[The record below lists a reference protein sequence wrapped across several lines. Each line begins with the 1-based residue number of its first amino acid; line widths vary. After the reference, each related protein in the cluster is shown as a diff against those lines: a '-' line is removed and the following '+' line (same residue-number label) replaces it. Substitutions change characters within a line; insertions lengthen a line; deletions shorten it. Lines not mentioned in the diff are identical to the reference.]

1 MEESTS
7 REKILK
13 KVRNALMNKPAK
25 ESIANIDF
33 ESEVFYKAD
42 DEPELIFAQNF
53 TEAGGKF
60 IFCEDNAVLIDNLD
74 FVVKESGW
82 TSGLACEEGIIQ
94 ELLNI
99 AEVTFSDKYTDETP
113 IVVCSC
119 ENLIARTGS
128 IMVSSRQGTSK
139 TAFLDAKILVV
150 VAFTNQLV
158 SDMKEALNQV
168 KKKYNG
174 SFPNMISVITN
185 PIYQDSENQQ
195 PQELYVLLIE
205 SEDEI

>member
-82 TSGLACEEGIIQ
+82 TSGLACEESIIQ
-94 ELLNI
+94 ELLGI
-99 AEVTFSDKYTDETP
+99 AEVTFSEKYTAETP

-119 ENLIARTGS
+119 ESLIARTGS
-128 IMVSSRQGTSK
+128 IMVSSKHGSSK
-139 TAFLDAKILVV
+139 AALLNAKILVV
-150 VAFTNQLV
+150 VAFTNQMV
-158 SDMKEALNQV
+158 NDMKEALNV
-168 KKKYNG
+168 VRKKYNG
-174 SFPNMISVITN
+174 SFPNLLSMITN
-185 PIYQDSENQQ
+185 PINQNSES
-195 PQELYVLLIE
+195 PSQELYVLLIE
-205 SEDEI
+205 SEEE

>member
-82 TSGLACEEGIIQ
+82 TSGLACEESIIQ
-94 ELLNI
+94 ELLKI
-99 AEVTFSDKYTDETP
+99 AEVNFSNRYTAETP

-128 IMVSSRQGTSK
+128 IMVSSRQGTCK

-158 SDMKEALNQV
+158 GDMKEALNV
-168 KKKYNG
+168 VRKKYNG
-174 SFPNMISVITN
+174 SFPNLLSVITN
-185 PIYQDSENQQ
+185 PINQNMES
-195 PQELYVLLIE
+195 PAQELIVLLIE
-205 SEDEI
+205 SEEE

>member
-1 MEESTS
+1 
-7 REKILK
+7 
-13 KVRNALMNKPAK
+13 MNKPAK

-60 IFCEDNAVLIDNLD
+60 IFCEDNGVLVDNLD

-94 ELLNI
+94 ELLGI
-99 AEVTFSDKYTDETP
+99 AEVSFANKYTDETP

-119 ENLIARTGS
+119 ESLIARTGS
-128 IMVSSRQGTSK
+128 ILVSSRQGSGK
-139 TAFLDAKILVV
+139 AALLNAKILVV

-158 SDMKEALNQV
+158 SDMKEALNEIR
-168 KKKYNG
+168 KKYNG
-174 SFPNMISVITN
+174 TFPNMLSVITN
-185 PIYQDSENQQ
+185 PINQNDES
-195 PQELYVLLIE
+195 PAQELYVLLIE
-205 SEDEI
+205 SEE

>member
-82 TSGLACEEGIIQ
+82 TSGLACEESIIQ
-94 ELLNI
+94 ELLGI
-99 AEVTFSDKYTDETP
+99 AEVTFSDKYTAETP

-119 ENLIARTGS
+119 ESLIARTGS
-128 IMVSSRQGTSK
+128 IMVSSKQGSGK
-139 TAFLDAKILVV
+139 AALLNAKILVV

-158 SDMKEALNQV
+158 GDMKEGLNLV
-168 KKKYNG
+168 RKKYNG

-185 PIYQDSENQQ
+185 PINQS
-195 PQELYVLLIE
+195 PEITTQELYVLLIE
-205 SEDEI
+205 SEDE

>member
-60 IFCEDNAVLIDNLD
+60 IFCEDNAILIDNLD

-82 TSGLACEEGIIQ
+82 TSGLACEESIIQ
-94 ELLNI
+94 ELLNGYRI
-99 AEVTFSDKYTDETP
+99 Y
-113 IVVCSC
+113 VV
-119 ENLIARTGS
+119 NNYLLMR
-128 IMVSSRQGTSK
+128 
-139 TAFLDAKILVV
+139 IL
-150 VAFTNQLV
+150 L
-158 SDMKEALNQV
+158 SM
-168 KKKYNG
+168 
-174 SFPNMISVITN
+174 M
-185 PIYQDSENQQ
+185 
-195 PQELYVLLIE
+195 
-205 SEDEI
+205 

>member
-82 TSGLACEEGIIQ
+82 TTGLACEENIIQ
-94 ELLNI
+94 ELLHI
-99 AEVTFSDKYTDETP
+99 AEVNFSEKFTDETP

-119 ENLIARTGS
+119 ESLIARTGS
-128 IMVSSRQGTSK
+128 IMVSSKQGSSK
-139 TAFLDAKILVV
+139 AALLNAKILVV

-158 SDMKEALNQV
+158 NDMKEALNAV
-168 KKKYNG
+168 RKKYNG
-174 SFPNMISVITN
+174 SFPNLISVITN
-185 PIYQDSENQQ
+185 PVNQSGEN
-195 PQELYVLLIE
+195 PTQELYVLLIE
-205 SEDEI
+205 NEEE

>member
-60 IFCEDNAVLIDNLD
+60 IFCEDNGVLVDNLD

-94 ELLNI
+94 ELLGI
-99 AEVTFSDKYTDETP
+99 AEVSFANKYTDETP

-119 ENLIARTGS
+119 ESLIARTSS
-128 IMVSSRQGTSK
+128 ILVSSRQGSGK
-139 TAFLDAKILVV
+139 AALLNAKILVV

-158 SDMKEALNQV
+158 SDMKEALNEIR
-168 KKKYNG
+168 KKYNG
-174 SFPNMISVITN
+174 TFPNMLSVITN
-185 PIYQDSENQQ
+185 PINQNDES
-195 PQELYVLLIE
+195 PAQELYVLLIE
-205 SEDEI
+205 SEE

>member
-82 TSGLACEEGIIQ
+82 TSGLACEENIIQ

-99 AEVTFSDKYTDETP
+99 AEVGFSEKYNAETP
-113 IVVCSC
+113 IVICSC
-119 ENLIARTGS
+119 ESLIARTGS
-128 IMVSSRQGTSK
+128 IMVSSKQGSSK
-139 TAFLDAKILVV
+139 AALLNAKILVV
-150 VAFTNQLV
+150 IAFTNQLV
-158 SDMKEALNQV
+158 NDMKEALNV
-168 KKKYNG
+168 MRKKYNG

-185 PIYQDSENQQ
+185 PINQIGET
-195 PQELYVLLIE
+195 PAQELYVLLIE
-205 SEDEI
+205 SEEE

>member
-60 IFCEDNAVLIDNLD
+60 IFCEDNGVLVDNLD

-94 ELLNI
+94 ELLGI
-99 AEVTFSDKYTDETP
+99 AEVSFANKYNDETP

-119 ENLIARTGS
+119 ESLIARTGS
-128 IMVSSRQGTSK
+128 ILVSSRQGSGK
-139 TAFLDAKILVV
+139 AALLNAKILVV

-158 SDMKEALNQV
+158 SDMKEALNEIR
-168 KKKYNG
+168 KKYNG
-174 SFPNMISVITN
+174 TFPNMLSVITN
-185 PIYQDSENQQ
+185 PINQNDES
-195 PQELYVLLIE
+195 PAQELYVLLIE
-205 SEDEI
+205 SEE

>member
-33 ESEVFYKAD
+33 ETEVFYKAD

-82 TSGLACEEGIIQ
+82 TSGLACEETIIQ
-94 ELLNI
+94 ELLGI
-99 AEVTFSDKYTDETP
+99 AEVPFADKYTEETP
-113 IVVCSC
+113 VVVCSC
-119 ENLIARTGS
+119 ESLIARTGS
-128 IMVSSRQGTSK
+128 IMVSSKQGSTK
-139 TAFLDAKILVV
+139 AALLGAKIVV
-150 VAFTNQLV
+150 VIAFTNQLV
-158 SDMKEALNQV
+158 GDMKEALNQV
-168 KKKYNG
+168 RKKYNG
-174 SFPNMISVITN
+174 SFPNMLSVITN
-185 PIYQDSENQQ
+185 PINQNETGLT
-195 PQELYVLLIE
+195 QELFVLLIE
-205 SEDEI
+205 SEE

>member
-1 MEESTS
+1 
-7 REKILK
+7 
-13 KVRNALMNKPAK
+13 MNKPAK

-82 TSGLACEEGIIQ
+82 TSGLACEETIIQ
-94 ELLNI
+94 ELLSI
-99 AEVTFSDKYTDETP
+99 AEVSFSDKFTAETP

-119 ENLIARTGS
+119 EGLIARTGS
-128 IMVSSRQGTSK
+128 IMVSSKQGSSK
-139 TAFLDAKILVV
+139 AALLNAKILVV

-158 SDMKEALNQV
+158 GDMKEALNV
-168 KKKYNG
+168 VRKKYNG
-174 SFPNMISVITN
+174 SFPNMLSVITN
-185 PIYQDSENQQ
+185 PINQNDES
-195 PQELYVLLIE
+195 PAQELYVLLIE
-205 SEDEI
+205 NED

>member
-33 ESEVFYKAD
+33 ESEVFYKAE

-82 TSGLACEEGIIQ
+82 TTGLACEENIIQ
-94 ELLNI
+94 ELLRI
-99 AEVTFSDKYTDETP
+99 ADVNFSEKFTNDTP

-119 ENLIARTGS
+119 ESLIARTGS
-128 IMVSSRQGTSK
+128 IMISSKQGSSK
-139 TAFLDAKILVV
+139 AAILNAKILVV
-150 VAFTNQLV
+150 IAFTNQLV
-158 SDMKEALNQV
+158 GDMKEALNV
-168 KKKYNG
+168 VRKKYNG
-174 SFPNMISVITN
+174 SFPNMLSIITN
-185 PIYQDSENQQ
+185 PINQFPEGNTQD
-195 PQELYVLLIE
+195 LFVLLIE
-205 SEDEI
+205 NEEE

>member
-60 IFCEDNAVLIDNLD
+60 IFCEDNGVLVDNLD

-94 ELLNI
+94 ELLGI
-99 AEVTFSDKYTDETP
+99 AEVSFANKYTDETP

-119 ENLIARTGS
+119 ESLIARTGS
-128 IMVSSRQGTSK
+128 ILVSSRQGSGK
-139 TAFLDAKILVV
+139 AALLNAKILVV

-158 SDMKEALNQV
+158 SDMKEALNEIR
-168 KKKYNG
+168 KKYNG
-174 SFPNMISVITN
+174 TFPNMLSVITN
-185 PIYQDSENQQ
+185 PINQNDES
-195 PQELYVLLIE
+195 PAQELYVLLIE
-205 SEDEI
+205 SEE

>member
-42 DEPELIFAQNF
+42 DAPELIFAQNF

-82 TSGLACEEGIIQ
+82 TSGLACEENIIQ

-99 AEVTFSDKYTDETP
+99 AEVGFSEKYNAETP

-119 ENLIARTGS
+119 ESLIARTGS
-128 IMVSSRQGTSK
+128 IMVSSKQGSSK
-139 TAFLDAKILVV
+139 ASLLNAKILVV
-150 VAFTNQLV
+150 IAFTNQLV
-158 SDMKEALNQV
+158 NDMKEALNV
-168 KKKYNG
+168 MRKKYNG

-185 PIYQDSENQQ
+185 PINQIGET
-195 PQELYVLLIE
+195 PAQELYVLLIE
-205 SEDEI
+205 SEEE

>member
-33 ESEVFYKAD
+33 ESEVFYKAE

-82 TSGLACEEGIIQ
+82 TSGLACEESIIQ

-99 AEVTFSDKYTDETP
+99 AEVKFAEKYSAETP

-119 ENLIARTGS
+119 ESLIARTGS
-128 IMVSSRQGTSK
+128 IMISSRQGSTK
-139 TAFLDAKILVV
+139 AAILNAKILVV
-150 VAFTNQLV
+150 IAFTNQLV
-158 SDMKEALNQV
+158 GDMKEALNMV
-168 KKKYNG
+168 RKKYNG
-174 SFPNMISVITN
+174 SFPNMLSLITN
-185 PIYQDSENQQ
+185 PINQLAEGNTQD
-195 PQELYVLLIE
+195 LFVLLIE
-205 SEDEI
+205 NEEE

>member
-33 ESEVFYKAD
+33 ESEVFYRSE
-42 DEPELIFAQNF
+42 DEPELNFAQNF

-60 IFCEDNAVLIDNLD
+60 IYCEDNEGLIDNLE
-74 FVVKESGW
+74 FVIKESEW
-82 TSGLACEEGIIQ
+82 KSGLACEESNIQ

-99 AEVTFSDKYTDETP
+99 AEVSYSSSFSEETP

-119 ENLIARTGS
+119 EYLISRTGS
-128 IMVSSRQGTSK
+128 IMISSKQGSGK
-139 TAFLDAKILVV
+139 AAILNAKILVV
-150 VAFTNQLV
+150 IAFTDQLV
-158 SDMKEALNQV
+158 FDMKEALNMV

-174 SFPNMISVITN
+174 SFPNMLSVITN
-185 PIYQDSENQQ
+185 PVNQMNG
-195 PQELYVLLIE
+195 PPAQELYVLLIE
-205 SEDEI
+205 NG